1 MTVRDLYAMCIGSFG
16 ALAVQLV
23 AAYLAHPTVWG
34 AIGLVL
40 LLSCLFAAMLLHVS
54 VIVSGQREQ
63 AGSST
68 KTKARSAATAVDTS
82 LGSTAA
88 SK

>member
-16 ALAVQLV
+16 ALAVHLV
-23 AAYLAHPTVWG
+23 AAYLAHPTAWR

-40 LLSCLFAAMLLHVS
+40 LLSCLFAAMLLYVS
-54 VIVSGQREQ
+54 VIVSGPREH

-68 KTKARSAATAVDTS
+68 KTKTAPATATVDTS
-82 LGSTAA
+82 LGATVA

>member
-23 AAYLAHPTVWG
+23 AAYLARPTAWA

-54 VIVSGQREQ
+54 AIVSGQRQQ
-63 AGSST
+63 ADSPT
-68 KTKARSAATAVDTS
+68 KTKAGSATTAVGTS